1 MGTSILYHYLVD
13 YSICSTIRRVLFAG
27 TVRRSTIET
36 MTVKIETFNQ
46 LPVRDYFQQIVDAV
60 DTHQVTIVTA
70 ETGAGKS
77 TQIPQYLAEHGYTR
91 VIVTQPR
98 ILAARNLSHRV
109 REEWSL
115 RNTEDASEIIGYR
128 TAHERDDSGN
138 TKILYC
144 TDGLQLVREITG
156 VGISEKQVL
165 VLDEVHEW
173 NENMEVLVAWAKKR
187 CEEEPRFKVVI
198 MSATIETESLASFF
212 GTDAIIDIPGRYF
225 EVSKRRGKDVLTELF
240 NQLDNR
246 GKNVLTFL
254 PGKAEIQD
262 VVDAIAKKAQT
273 AGVAV
278 IPLHSQLEADDQQ
291 KAFANYPKGKIIL
304 ATNIA
309 QTSVTIDDIDVV
321 IDSGLERQSEVR
333 NGVEG
338 LFIAQ
343 ISQADSRQRA
353 GRAGRTKPGEYILAQ
368 YDTMPCIDIKD
379 RPEYAIPEIMR
390 KHIDRLTLRLANV
403 GIDIETLDFYHDPS
417 KRAIQR
423 AKKTLMALGAM
434 TSAGEVTDI
443 GRKME
448 RFPVESNYARMLV
461 EADEYSKEVQA
472 KLAAIIAIQEVGG
485 IVKGGTRFTGWR
497 KYTKQ
502 TKSDLIAEYD
512 VYLALE
518 NIYEADY
525 EELGIIGKNVDKA
538 KEVIE
543 RLDNDLALSD
553 IELTPVLPEEEP
565 SLLRCITAGE
575 TDQIWMTIDERGTVE
590 HIFSGQQR
598 ELSSSTVV
606 RNPTLISGTP
616 FDLQVPLRSGGLETL
631 HLVTGITTVNTDILL
646 ELSPEQFQSKRGRTV
661 YDPRLGCLVDRQQV
675 RFGKRVLEGI
685 GQPRLEDTKENR
697 TLFAR
702 EFARWAYDLLERQ
715 RRDLQRFHKRVPVV
729 APNRVDQEVRARG
742 GGIVSL
748 DQLSSTD
755 KQKMLALSKLETY
768 FGDDFIYQL
777 GKPRRQVRPEQKASR
792 GWEPRHKRKVKRD
805 KW

>member
-1 MGTSILYHYLVD
+1 MDVMAINTN
-13 YSICSTIRRVLFAG
+13 
-27 TVRRSTIET
+27 
-36 MTVKIETFNQ
+36 TFND
-46 LPVRDYFQQIVDAV
+46 LPVRDYVDTILEAV
-60 DTHQVTIVTA
+60 DSHQVTIVTA

-156 VGISEKQVL
+156 AGISEKQVL

-198 MSATIETESLASFF
+198 MSATIETDSLAQYFK
-212 GTDAIIDIPGRYF
+212 TDAVIDIPGRHF
-225 EVSKRRGKDVLTELF
+225 EVTKRRGKDVVSELF
-240 NQLDNR
+240 SQLEHR

-262 VVDAIAKKAQT
+262 VTDVIGKKAQA
-273 AGVAV
+273 AGVPI
-278 IPLHSQLEADDQQ
+278 IPLHSQLEADEQQ
-291 KAFANYPKGKIIL
+291 KAFNSYPNGKIIL

-333 NGVEG
+333 SGVEG

-343 ISQADSRQRA
+343 VSQADISQRA

-368 YDTMPCIDIKD
+368 YDTMPCLEVKD

-417 KRAIQR
+417 KGAIQR
-423 AKKTLMALGAM
+423 AKKTLIALGAM
-434 TSAGEVTDI
+434 TQTGEVTDI
-443 GRKME
+443 GRRME

-461 EADEYSKEVQA
+461 EAEEAPIEVQA

-497 KYTKQ
+497 SFTRQ
-502 TKSDLIAEYD
+502 TKSDLLAEYD
-512 VYLALE
+512 VYLALP
-518 NIYEADY
+518 NIPEDTY
-525 EELGIIGKNVDKA
+525 EELGIIPKNIEKA

-543 RLDNDLALSD
+543 RLDHDLVLSD
-553 IELTPVLPEEEP
+553 IELTPVDASEEP
-565 SLLRCITAGE
+565 LLLRCITAGE
-575 TDQIWMTIDERGTVE
+575 IDQLWAAIDEKGTVE

-598 ELSSSTVV
+598 ELSSNTVV
-606 RNPTLISGTP
+606 RNPTLITGTP

-631 HLVTGITTVNTDILL
+631 HLVTAVTSVNTDTLL
-646 ELSPEQFQSKRGRTV
+646 ELSPHLFEHKRGRTV
-661 YDPRLGCLVDRQQV
+661 YDPRLGCLVDRQQI
-675 RFGKRVLEGI
+675 RFGKRVLEGT
-685 GQPRLEDTKENR
+685 GTPRLEDTSENR
-697 TLFAR
+697 SLFIR
-702 EFARWAYDLLERQ
+702 EFTQWAYTLLERQ
-715 RRDLQRFHKRVPVV
+715 RSDLLRFHKRVPSISPHQVE
-729 APNRVDQEVRARG
+729 QEVRARA

-748 DQLSSTD
+748 DQLDSKD
-755 KQKMLALSKLETY
+755 KRRMIALSKLETY
-768 FGDDFIYQL
+768 LGDDFIYHL
-777 GKPRRQVRPEQKASR
+777 GKPRRQPHHEKKHRK
-792 GWEPRHKRKVKRD
+792 GWEPRHKRRFHRHN
-805 KW
+805 

>member
-1 MGTSILYHYLVD
+1 
-13 YSICSTIRRVLFAG
+13 
-27 TVRRSTIET
+27 
-36 MTVKIETFNQ
+36 MTLNINTFNA
-46 LPVRDYFQQIVDAV
+46 LPVREYFQQIVDAV

-109 REEWSL
+109 REEWAL
-115 RNTEDASEIIGYR
+115 RNTEDASEVIGYR

-156 VGISEKQVL
+156 AGISERQVL

-187 CEEEPRFKVVI
+187 CEEDSRFKVVI
-198 MSATIETESLASFF
+198 MSATIETDSLAQYF
-212 GTDAIIDIPGRYF
+212 GTDAIIDIPGRHF
-225 EVSKRRGKDVLTELF
+225 EVTKRRGQDVLSELF
-240 NQLDNR
+240 AQLEHR
-246 GKNVLTFL
+246 GRNILTFL

-262 VVDAIAKKAQT
+262 VTDAIATKAAT
-273 AGVAV
+273 AKVPV

-291 KAFANYPKGKIIL
+291 KAFASYPNGKIIL

-309 QTSVTIDDIDVV
+309 QTSVTIDDIDMV

-343 ISQADSRQRA
+343 ISQADSKQRA
-353 GRAGRTKPGEYILAQ
+353 GRAGRTKPGEYVLAQ
-368 YDTMPCIDIKD
+368 YDKMPCAKLED
-379 RPEYAIPEIMR
+379 RPEYAIPEILR

-417 KRAIQR
+417 KQAIKR
-423 AKKTLMALGAM
+423 AKKTLVALGAL
-434 TSAGEVTDI
+434 TTAGEVTAV
-443 GRKME
+443 GRQME

-461 EADEYSKEVQA
+461 EVAEHPKEVQA
-472 KLAAIIAIQEVGG
+472 KLAAVIAIQEVGG
-485 IVKGGTRFTGWR
+485 IVRGGTRYDGWR
-497 KYTKQ
+497 KYTRQ
-502 TKSDLIAEYD
+502 TKSDLLAQYD
-512 VYLALE
+512 VYLALPSILE
-518 NIYEADY
+518 DDY
-525 EELGIIGKNVDKA
+525 EELGIIAKNVDKA
-538 KEVIE
+538 EEVIE
-543 RLDNDLALSD
+543 RLHHDLALSD
-553 IELTPVLPEEEP
+553 IPLTAIEPAEEP
-565 SLLRCITAGE
+565 LLIRCITVGE
-575 TDQIWMTIDERGTVE
+575 IDQLWSLVDESNNTVE
-590 HIFSGQQR
+590 HIFSGRLR

-631 HLVTGITTVNTDILL
+631 HLVTGATAVNTDILL
-646 ELSPEQFQSKRGRTV
+646 EVAPELFVSKRGKTV
-661 YDPRLGCLVDRQQV
+661 YDPRNGCLVDIQQV
-675 RFGKRVLEGI
+675 RFGKRILQGS
-685 GQPRLEDTKENR
+685 GQPRLEDTNENR

-702 EFARWAYDLLERQ
+702 EYSRWAYEQLERQ
-715 RRDLQRFHKRVPVV
+715 RRQLERFHKRVPAVSLHQV
-729 APNRVDQEVRARG
+729 EQELRSRAS
-742 GGIVSL
+742 GIVAL
-748 DQLSSTD
+748 DQLDSKD
-755 KQKMLALSKLETY
+755 KQRVIALSKLETY
-768 FGDDFIYQL
+768 LGDDFIYKL
-777 GKPRRQVRPEQKASR
+777 GKPRRQPRPDEKQQHHR
-792 GWEPRHKRKVKRD
+792 GWKPKHKRK